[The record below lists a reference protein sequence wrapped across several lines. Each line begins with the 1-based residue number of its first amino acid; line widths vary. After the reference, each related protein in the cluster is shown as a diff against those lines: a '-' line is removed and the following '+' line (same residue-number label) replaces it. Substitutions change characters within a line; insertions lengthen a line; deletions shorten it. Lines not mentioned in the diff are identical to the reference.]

1 MTVFLKTSQA
11 EHVSAKILDMR
22 RKISDSSYVENAV
35 QRIASVLSRKL
46 VEQPCRCKEIVHEL
60 YKKRTQTKKR
70 KTQMER

>member
-35 QRIASVLSRKL
+35 QRSASVLSRKL

-60 YKKRTQTKKR
+60 Y
-70 KTQMER
+70 